1 MVTGGVTHSIT
12 VSMGLSLFGEQAL
25 TSEEVQRRAEMAMYQ
40 AKNLGRNLSCF
51 FDPLLQSALQERRSM
66 EHDMRS
72 GLEAGEFELY
82 YQPQVE
88 MGKVIGAEG
97 LLRWKHPERGFVP
110 PAQFISLAEETGV
123 ILPLGEWVL
132 QSACQ
137 QLAKWARHPRYAQL
151 VLSVNVSPKQFHQ
164 SGFVEQVLKALA
176 EHGANAKLLKL
187 ELTEGML
194 LSDMDD
200 TIAKM
205 NRLKSYGISFALDD
219 FGTGYS
225 SLYYLKRLP
234 LDQLKIDRS
243 FVRDVLTDPNDAA
256 IARTIVALAKNL
268 GLHVIAEGVET
279 QAQSRFLED
288 IRCYAWQG
296 FLMSPPVE
304 VLEFQRLVTYGNVP
318 GALTPA
324 LSPASLR

>member
-1 MVTGGVTHSIT
+1 
-12 VSMGLSLFGEQAL
+12 MGLSLFGEPEL
-25 TSEEVQRRAEMAMYQ
+25 TGEEVQRRAEMAMYQ
-40 AKNLGRNLSCF
+40 AKSQGRNVSCF
-51 FDPLLQSALQERRSM
+51 FDPQLQSALQERRTL
-66 EHDMRS
+66 EQDMRA
-72 GLEAGEFELY
+72 GLQAGEFELF

-97 LLRWKHPERGFVP
+97 LLRWKHPEKGFVP
-110 PAQFISLAEETGV
+110 PAHFIPLAEETGV
-123 ILPLGEWVL
+123 ILPLGDWVL
-132 QSACQ
+132 QAACQ
-137 QLAKWARHPRYAQL
+137 QLAKWAKHPRYAQL

-176 EHGANAKLLKL
+176 EHGADARRLKL

-194 LSDMDD
+194 VSDVDD

-205 NRLKSYGISFALDD
+205 MRLKSYGIGFSLDD

-225 SLYYLKRLP
+225 SLSYLKRLP

-256 IARTIVALAKNL
+256 IARTIVALAKSL
-268 GLHVIAEGVET
+268 SLHVIAEGVET
-279 QAQSRFLED
+279 QAQCRFLEG

-296 FLMSPPVE
+296 YLMSPPVP
-304 VLEFQRLVTYGNVP
+304 VSEFESLVTNGNVP
-318 GALTPA
+318 GSPTPA
-324 LSPASLR
+324 LSPVSMR